1 MSELVTC
8 KDLTKRFGNHT
19 ALDHL
24 NLSLDSGKII
34 GLLGPNGAGKT
45 TLLQA
50 LATVLRPTAGT
61 IRVCGFDAQAA
72 GDVFLGLL
80 RLGGRLLRA
89 HHVAFERVVF
99 KVDDLGRAA
108 LEP

>member
-34 GLLGPNGAGKT
+34 GLLGPNGSGKT
-45 TLLQA
+45 TLTQILTKRYNAKSYLEECNNPYIGDFYEDMNRWSFNLQMY
-50 LATVLRPTAGT
+50 
-61 IRVCGFDAQAA
+61 
-72 GDVFLGLL
+72 FLGSRIQQTLSL
-80 RLGGRLLRA
+80 I
-89 HHVAFERVVF
+89 HI
-99 KVDDLGRAA
+99 
-108 LEP
+108 

>member
-1 MSELVTC
+1 MNISSAIIVTQMSTHSTQYTPRE
-8 KDLTKRFGNHT
+8 
-19 ALDHL
+19 
-24 NLSLDSGKII
+24 
-34 GLLGPNGAGKT
+34 
-45 TLLQA
+45 TLL
-50 LATVLRPTAGT
+50 TLRLFAPH
-61 IRVCGFDAQAA
+61 AQAA

>member
-34 GLLGPNGAGKT
+34 GLLGTNGSGKT
-45 TLLQA
+45 TLLKPVSYTH
-50 LATVLRPTAGT
+50 LTLPT
-61 IRVCGFDAQAA
+61 
-72 GDVFLGLL
+72 
-80 RLGGRLLRA
+80 
-89 HHVAFERVVF
+89 
-99 KVDDLGRAA
+99 K
-108 LEP
+108 LEV